1 MDAERRERGD
11 QRHDGETRRCSWA
24 KTPEMIAY
32 HDEEWGLPLHGDS
45 SLFELLTL
53 EGAQA
58 GLSWETVLR
67 KRARYREVFDGFV
80 PERVARFT
88 RARVERI
95 LRDPGVVRNRAKI
108 ESTVSNARALL
119 KVRDEFGSFD
129 AYVWSFVD
137 GTPIVNRRT
146 NSGRIPAFS
155 AGVGGDERR
164 SAPPR
169 LSLRRSDDLLCVHA
183 GFRHGQ
189 RPSRRLRVARARR
202 EAGQG
207 RRDEAPLGKVTKAVM
222 KTRLSSA

>member
-1 MDAERRERGD
+1 VRVGDRMDGERRERGD
-11 QRHDGETRRCSWA
+11 QRDDGETRRCSWA

-155 AGVGGDERR
+155 AESAAMSADLRRRGFRFVGPTICYAFMQASGMVNDHLVACAWHARVGKPVRAGGTKHR
-164 SAPPR
+164 SA
-169 LSLRRSDDLLCVHA
+169 RSPK
-183 GFRHGQ
+183 Q
-189 RPSRRLRVARARR
+189 
-202 EAGQG
+202 
-207 RRDEAPLGKVTKAVM
+207 
-222 KTRLSSA
+222 